1 MLPRVSTLSY
11 SLFPASALVRC
22 VLASSA
28 GIIVSFLALAG
39 LAVGLKAAG
48 LAVGWGIQFQQPL
61 FLSALA
67 VVMALFACNLLGF
80 FAVPLP
86 GFVGRWAAR
95 GSGESDHHSLWG
107 RFADRKSTRLNSSH

>member
-1 MLPRVSTLSY
+1 MRISDWSSGVCSSDLASFL
-11 SLFPASALVRC
+11 ASA
-22 VLASSA
+22 A

-80 FAVPLP
+80 FEVPLP
-86 GFVGRWAAR
+86 GFVGRWAAKGGGTAAR
-95 GSGESDHHSLWG
+95 SLV
-107 RFADRKSTRLNSSH
+107 RPFAPGVLAPPKTE